1 MSNIK
6 LLKRRV
12 KSVSNTKQITKAME
26 LVAASKLKKIQ
37 DQTVAT
43 KIYCELAY
51 SLLHRIAGSADTNQ
65 NPYFKTANSKKS
77 LLVVIASDRGLAGAF
92 LSSLANK
99 AYGYASHR
107 QDGEVDCIV
116 VGRRMATYITRAR
129 SINLL
134 GVYDH
139 FDDQPKSEDFRP
151 IVATIKEGIE
161 SRKYNNISI
170 CYSEFIS
177 TTNCKPTTLQ
187 LFPIE
192 KTADTSTISDVV
204 FDFEPSPEEIL
215 EKAALLYIQSQIFQA
230 RLESAASEYAL
241 RMMAMHTASENA
253 SDLIDEF
260 RLEINTS
267 RQTMI
272 TNQMAELSGALAAL

>member
-1 MSNIK
+1 
-6 LLKRRV
+6 
-12 KSVSNTKQITKAME
+12 ME

-37 DQTVAT
+37 EQTVAT
-43 KIYCELAY
+43 KMYRELAY
-51 SLLHRIAGSADTNQ
+51 SLLQRIAGNADTNQ
-65 NPYFKTANSKKS
+65 NPYFQTADSNKS

-92 LSSLANK
+92 LSSLATK
-99 AYGYASHR
+99 AYDYASER
-107 QDGEVDCIV
+107 QGGEVECIV

-139 FDDQPKSEDFRP
+139 FVDQPKSEDFRP
-151 IVATIKEGIE
+151 IIATIKEGIE
-161 SRKYNNISI
+161 TRKYNNISL

-177 TTNCKPTTLQ
+177 TTNCKPTLLQ

-192 KTADTSTISDVV
+192 KPSGSSPNPTVV
-204 FDFEPSPEEIL
+204 TDFEPSPEEIL

-241 RMMAMHTASENA
+241 RMLAMHTASENA
-253 SDLIDEF
+253 SELIDEF